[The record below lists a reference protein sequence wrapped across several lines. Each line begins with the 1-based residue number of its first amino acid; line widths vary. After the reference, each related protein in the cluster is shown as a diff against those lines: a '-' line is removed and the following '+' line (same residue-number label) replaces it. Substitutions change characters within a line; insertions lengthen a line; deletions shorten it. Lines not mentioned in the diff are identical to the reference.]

1 MQRFYKFRDTTFF
14 TTVEITCSSDLCIIK
29 VGSMVDPDE
38 IDVTLITASHVNC
51 SYVLTFFWFRDCP
64 TPRLIFLPQR
74 SSSSSLSSLNP
85 SNGIIMQRPWQ
96 IYAIPE
102 FF

>member
-1 MQRFYKFRDTTFF
+1 M
-14 TTVEITCSSDLCIIK
+14 TCSSDLYIIK

-102 FF
+102 FFQSRVLEIP